1 MSRNVK
7 KAGKSVQN
15 AGKTIESAGSSMTK
29 AITLPVAGM
38 GVAAVKT
45 AADFEAGMSN
55 VGAIMGT
62 VSKKDIPD
70 AIKAANDM
78 HLSFKKGGNA
88 TETAR
93 HNGSTSKK
101 LRCNDSMERTR
112 SIASYA
118 IHRYGGLESSG

>member
-1 MSRNVK
+1 M
-7 KAGKSVQN
+7 
-15 AGKTIESAGSSMTK
+15 
-29 AITLPVAGM
+29 
-38 GVAAVKT
+38 AAVKT

-88 TETAR
+88 TETAM
-93 HNGSTSKK
+93 NI
-101 LRCNDSMERTR
+101 MEAQAKNLGATTAW
-112 SIASYA
+112 SAQEVSQAMQYT
-118 IHRYGGLESSG
+118 RYGGLESSG